1 MNINIKSHGENMKLI
16 IENIQKDFGEK
27 KVLKDCSYEFEQGV
41 IYGLLGRNGSG
52 KTTLFK
58 TIYGD
63 YPLEEGQMYLEKDG
77 VRKKLEGK
85 NLGMVF
91 SQPIIPDFLTGYEFI
106 KFYIDVHGSHGD
118 LKVEDYFRM
127 FKFEEEDIHR
137 LIRGY
142 SHGMKSKLNLI
153 TLFISKPEV
162 MLLDEP
168 LTSLDVV
175 VANEIK
181 KFLLELKGDHIIVF
195 STHILQLAKDMCDE
209 IVLLKD
215 GRLEGLKELDK
226 NSDSYEEEIIEHLTR
241 D

>member
-1 MNINIKSHGENMKLI
+1 MKLI

-27 KVLKDCSYEFEQGV
+27 KVLKGCDYEFEQGV

-58 TIYGD
+58 SIYGD
-63 YPLEEGQMYLEKDG
+63 YPLEDGQMYLEKDG
-77 VRKKLEGK
+77 VRKKLEAK

-106 KFYIDVHGSHGD
+106 KFYIEVHGGD
-118 LKVEDYFRM
+118 EKLKVEDYFSM
-127 FKFEEEDIHR
+127 FKFEEEDMHR

-181 KFLLELKGDHIIVF
+181 KFLLELKEDHIIIF

-215 GRLEGLKELDK
+215 GKLEGLKELDK
-226 NSDSYEEEIIEHLTR
+226 SSASYEDEIIEHLTR